1 MERETSQL
9 LNKSNKNCK
18 TWADAIKYQEKLP
31 DAGRRYGI
39 WGGGG
44 WEKYP
49 PKTVYPSW
57 DSLEYNP
64 CRQV

>member
-39 WGGGG
+39 WGVGGRSIHQKQSIPHG
-44 WEKYP
+44 
-49 PKTVYPSW
+49 TV
-57 DSLEYNP
+57 
-64 CRQV
+64 